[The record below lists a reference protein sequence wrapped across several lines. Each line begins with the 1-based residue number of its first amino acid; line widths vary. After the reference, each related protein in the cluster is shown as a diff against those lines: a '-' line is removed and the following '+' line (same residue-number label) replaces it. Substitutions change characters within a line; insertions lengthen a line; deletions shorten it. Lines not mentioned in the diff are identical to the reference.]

1 MVVGVLAVL
10 AYVHVSEERIKSQKA
25 VALEAV
31 KQTLPP
37 DQHYHYHGIS
47 GEDIPR
53 LG

>member
-1 MVVGVLAVL
+1 
-10 AYVHVSEERIKSQKA
+10 VHVSEERIKSQKA
-25 VALEAV
+25 VALEARL

-53 LG
+53 MG